1 MRNYMCKAQLATW
14 WVSGEGRIMN
24 FQRSK
29 SDFGQKKK
37 KKKKKEVDYKFDFGI
52 FTDPLASFLLASSAT
67 LVEISSLS
75 LS

>member
-37 KKKKKEVDYKFDFGI
+37 KKKKKKRRIKNFGI